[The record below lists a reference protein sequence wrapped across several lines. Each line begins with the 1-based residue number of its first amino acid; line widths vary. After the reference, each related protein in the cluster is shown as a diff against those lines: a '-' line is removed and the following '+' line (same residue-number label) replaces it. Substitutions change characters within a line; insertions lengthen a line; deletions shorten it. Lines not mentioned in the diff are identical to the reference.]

1 MANILDT
8 IVEEK
13 KREVAKLP
21 ERLIAAGDLRDA
33 MLEHGER
40 RDFMAALRSA
50 TRIALIAEVKKASPS
65 AGTICKDFDPVR
77 IAKEYE
83 AAGAS
88 CLSVLT
94 DEKFFQGSL
103 DYLRQIRAA
112 VKLPLLRKDFII
124 DERQILEAI
133 EWGADA
139 ILLIVAILDDER
151 LKRFHSLAKGAG
163 LAVLVEVHDEAEL
176 DRALAIG
183 ADLIGVNNRDLKT
196 FKVDLGTTER
206 LAAMLYSGMGVSPV
220 RMPIETH
227 GRDARATMLVAES
240 GIHTRADVERL
251 AKCGA
256 GAILVGESLM
266 KGGDIQAKVKE
277 LLAR

>member
-1 MANILDT
+1 MSILDT

-13 KREVAKLP
+13 KREVARLP
-21 ERLIAAGDLRDA
+21 KRAISGSDLKTALRARGD
-33 MLEHGER
+33 H
-40 RDFMAALRSA
+40 RDFAAALHHPKSGSV
-50 TRIALIAEVKKASPS
+50 ALIAEVKKASPS
-65 AGTICKDFDPVR
+65 AGVICLDFDPVR
-77 IAKEYE
+77 IAGQYE

-103 DYLRQIRAA
+103 DYLKQIRSA

-139 ILLIVAILDDER
+139 ILLIVAILSDAQ
-151 LKRFHSLAKGAG
+151 LKHFHALATAAG
-163 LAVLVEVHDEAEL
+163 LAALVEVHDEGEM
-176 DRALAIG
+176 DRALA
-183 ADLIGVNNRDLKT
+183 ADATLIGVNNRDLKS
-196 FKVDLGTTER
+196 FKVDLATTER
-206 LAAMLYSGMGVSPV
+206 LAAHLLSSASN
-220 RMPIETH
+220 TSS
-227 GRDARATMLVAES
+227 MLVAES

-266 KGGDIQAKVKE
+266 KHTDIAAKVRE
-277 LLAR
+277 LLGLPAP

>member
-1 MANILDT
+1 MNILDK

-13 KREVAKLP
+13 KREIAKLP
-21 ERLIAAGDLRDA
+21 ARIIAAGDLRDA
-33 MLEHGER
+33 LLEHGER
-40 RDFMAALRSA
+40 RDFIRAILDA
-50 TRIALIAEVKKASPS
+50 TRNTQHVALIAEVKKASPS
-65 AGTICKDFDPVR
+65 AGVICQDFDPVR

-139 ILLIVAILDDER
+139 ILLIVSILTDEQ
-151 LKRFHSLAKGAG
+151 LQKFHSLAMDAG
-163 LAVLVEVHDEAEL
+163 LAALVEVHDAPEME
-176 DRALAIG
+176 RALKIG
-183 ADLIGVNNRDLKT
+183 AELIGVNNRDLKT
-196 FKVDLGTTER
+196 FKVDLATTEN
-206 LAAMLYSGMGVSPV
+206 LAAKL
-220 RMPIETH
+220 
-227 GRDARATMLVAES
+227 GRGKILVAES

-251 AKCGA
+251 KKCGA
-256 GAILVGESLM
+256 SAILVGESLLRD
-266 KGGDIQAKVKE
+266 GDIKTKIRE
-277 LLAR
+277 LIG